1 MLGADRTGEIR
12 RARFREGRP
21 TEGTCR
27 DPGVSRARPAGRI
40 RHRESA
46 CNRIVRNRLKGAG
59 RHWSKVD
66 ANALLAIGC
75 CFENMR
81 VPDFLEWRACRAAGA
96 QPKKMD
102 RTRKRLADGQ
112 TADARRFPKKCRR
125 RHAEKF
131 GPQEC
136 ANDLVS
142 SGYAAVQTK
151 WQSHNPGMN
160 STRGIASHETRK
172 RIVNPGQGF
181 H

>member
-12 RARFREGRP
+12 RARFRKGRP

-59 RHWSKVD
+59 RRWSKVD
-66 ANALLAIGC
+66 ANALLASGC
-75 CFENMR
+75 RFENMR

-102 RTRKRLADGQ
+102 RTQYVGPSLLKNSVFHFCRLLALFGQNNNEEQCPEAEDGKSPHY
-112 TADARRFPKKCRR
+112 F
-125 RHAEKF
+125 
-131 GPQEC
+131 
-136 ANDLVS
+136 S
-142 SGYAAVQTK
+142 
-151 WQSHNPGMN
+151 
-160 STRGIASHETRK
+160 RG
-172 RIVNPGQGF
+172 
-181 H
+181 